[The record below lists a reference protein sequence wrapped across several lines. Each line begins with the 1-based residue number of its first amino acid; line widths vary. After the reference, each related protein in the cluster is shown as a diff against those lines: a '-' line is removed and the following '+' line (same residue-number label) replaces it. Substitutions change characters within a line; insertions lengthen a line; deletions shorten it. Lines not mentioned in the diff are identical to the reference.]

1 MEEPKINQGFDR
13 GIDYKVIRKKFKI
26 EMERLINYFE
36 DIKDEQKFD
45 RKKNKLLLKIIYLTI
60 SCIQLRNGSRVSE
73 SIDAFKIFI
82 TKQNFY
88 EKVLVKIAK
97 SDSIKTNKLGKKI
110 KLKIRYRKMMF
121 PNWFDF
127 DIMEVIKDSEAFQEI
142 INCNRLRKRI
152 LSYLITN
159 FNSNTH
165 SLRYACINYL
175 LYTKKIDIGIV
186 CKFVGHSNPNQII
199 KYTQLK
205 QIDGIFDLDI

>member
-82 TKQNFY
+82 TNLNIKNIDEFF
-88 EKVLVKIAK
+88 VKI
-97 SDSIKTNKLGKKI
+97 SNSIHFYFHL
-110 KLKIRYRKMMF
+110 
-121 PNWFDF
+121 
-127 DIMEVIKDSEAFQEI
+127 
-142 INCNRLRKRI
+142 
-152 LSYLITN
+152 
-159 FNSNTH
+159 
-165 SLRYACINYL
+165 
-175 LYTKKIDIGIV
+175 
-186 CKFVGHSNPNQII
+186 
-199 KYTQLK
+199 
-205 QIDGIFDLDI
+205 

>member
-88 EKVLVKIAK
+88 EKV
-97 SDSIKTNKLGKKI
+97 LGKKI